1 MTSGGGMLT
10 LELEVDF
17 LKIKSTDGQVP
28 ITLALVAQGKKMKL
42 ED

>member
-1 MTSGGGMLT
+1 MLT

-17 LKIKSTDGQVP
+17 LKIKSTDRQVP
-28 ITLALVAQGKKMKL
+28 MTLALVAQGRKLKL